1 MKILVG
7 VDGSKHSIQA
17 LEESIKLV
25 KKFTGSIVV
34 ITIYTL
40 GNEEE
45 ADKIRQDIVKL
56 QEEETVDHKFMGI
69 VGSNPS
75 RALIDLAMEE
85 KCDLI
90 AVGSRGLGS
99 TATFFLGSVSKEVVA
114 KSRCNVLVVKTKS
127 VFN

>member
-1 MKILVG
+1 MKIIVG

-25 KKFTGSIVV
+25 KKFTGNIIV
-34 ITIYTL
+34 ITVYTL
-40 GNEEE
+40 GNDEE
-45 ADKIRQDIVKL
+45 ADKIRQDVVKRL
-56 QEEETVDHKFMGI
+56 DKECVVHKFMGI

-75 RALIDLAMEE
+75 RALIDLAKEE

-99 TATFFLGSVSKEVVA
+99 TATFFLGSVSKEVVTKA
-114 KSRCNVLVVKTKS
+114 PCNVLVVKTKLAP
-127 VFN
+127 N